1 VGLAVDPYSAIIVIV
16 VRVSDDDRTTRTR
29 ATGTIDTARAQTTAF
44 ASGVTAI
51 NAKSEQSERKRFH
64 FLSSR
69 KARGHAYR
77 TVVPE
82 RQSTRLFGLSLL
94 QGWGLSNRVCRRCC
108 RRSSPDPTRLG

>member
-1 VGLAVDPYSAIIVIV
+1 MGLAVDPYSAIIVIV

-29 ATGTIDTARAQTTAF
+29 ATGTIDTPRAQTTAF

-77 TVVPE
+77 TVSAVVAAGGHP
-82 RQSTRLFGLSLL
+82 QI
-94 QGWGLSNRVCRRCC
+94 Q
-108 RRSSPDPTRLG
+108 LGSVR